1 MKRTKTGKDLR
12 KEIKKKQKN
21 DKKITKED
29 FLWIPSGS
37 IMFNLACSDHW
48 YGAYKTGTMVNIIG
62 DSSSGKSI
70 LTLSGIAAAANDPK
84 FDNYRL
90 ISDDSE
96 FADSF
101 DHVKLFG
108 SKFASRIEAP
118 NQTEEIPEKGKKKP
132 KKLSLEELRKK
143 KILYPINIWN
153 KEKKKFEKNKKI
165 ENSVT
170 IEQFFD
176 NVMDAIDIGIPF
188 IYCQDSFDS
197 IDADAEIKK
206 ELKNR
211 EYRKKG
217 NLSKIK
223 GSFQATKQKK
233 ASQMFRQ
240 ICSKLKQSK
249 SLLIIISQTRDNL
262 NALSFETKYRAGGR
276 ALKFYAS
283 IEAWLAYKSP
293 LTKTVNDKKHAI
305 GVNTVGKITKNKYTG
320 KRKEAEFPIYT
331 DYGIDDISSCIDFLI
346 ENDYWELNKQTIIAE
361 ELDIECTKKKL
372 IPFIEENKLQET
384 LFQCTEKCW
393 NEIEDALKL
402 NRRSKFE

>member
-1 MKRTKTGKDLR
+1 MKRTL
-12 KEIKKKQKN
+12 IKKTKSKELKDQIKKSIKN
-21 DKKITKED
+21 KNEKESD
-29 FLWIPSGS
+29 FLWVPSGS

-70 LTLSGIAAAANDPK
+70 MTLSGMAAAANDPK
-84 FDNYRL
+84 FDDYRL
-90 ISDDSE
+90 IYDDSE
-96 FADSF
+96 YADSF

-108 SKFASRIEAP
+108 SKFANKIEAP
-118 NQTEEIPEKGKKKP
+118 GKNGQM
-132 KKLSLEELRKK
+132 ST
-143 KILYPINIWN
+143 
-153 KEKKKFEKNKKI
+153 
-165 ENSVT
+165 T
-170 IEQFFD
+170 IEQFYD
-176 NVMDAIDIGIPF
+176 HVMDAIEDGRPF

-206 ELKNR
+206 ELENR
-211 EYRKKG
+211 EHRQKG

-233 ASQMFRQ
+233 ASQFFRQ
-240 ICSKLKQSK
+240 ITSKLNKTK

-262 NALSFETKYRAGGR
+262 NAMSFETKYRAGGR

-293 LTKTVNDKKHAI
+293 ETKTVNGKKHTI
-305 GVNTVGKITKNKYTG
+305 GVNTLGKITKNKYTG
-320 KRKEAEFPIYT
+320 KRKEAAFPIYT

-346 ENDYWELNKQTIIAE
+346 DNDYWELDKKTILAK

-372 IPFIEENKLQET
+372 IDFIEENQKQKV
-384 LFQCTEKCW
+384 LFKCTQNCW
-393 NEIEDALKL
+393 NGIEDALKL
-402 NRRSKFE
+402 NRKSKYE